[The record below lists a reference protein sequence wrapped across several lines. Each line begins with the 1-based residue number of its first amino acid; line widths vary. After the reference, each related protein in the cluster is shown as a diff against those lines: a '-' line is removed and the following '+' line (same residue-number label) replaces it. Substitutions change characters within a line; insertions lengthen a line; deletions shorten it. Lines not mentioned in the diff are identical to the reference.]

1 MICQKALEDS
11 SSSVKGAWVTF
22 LGLWCHSTAVWVAQT
37 TEIPSLSSAG
47 WKSKVTVWA
56 GLVFLEVQQVDGTQ
70 ALSSVWWWPATLAV
84 QLVQSLPPSAQSCPP
99 PMSLHACLSPFSHKD
114 ASHIGSGPML
124 TQCIFKLTNY
134 ICKDSTPAP
143 AHPYRTGHC
152 SATSEQTCE
161 EGMIAVV
168 IL

>member
-1 MICQKALEDS
+1 MHEGLSAPLC
-11 SSSVKGAWVTF
+11 VKGAWVTF
-22 LGLWCHSTAVWVAQT
+22 LGLWCQSTAVWVAQT

-70 ALSSVWWWPATLAV
+70 ALSSVWWWPATLTV

-99 PMSLHACLSPFSHKD
+99 PMSLHVCLSPFSHKD

-124 TQCIFKLTNY
+124 TQCVFKLTNY
-134 ICKDSTPAP
+134 PPEALGEGPSCLIQLLEAP
-143 AHPYRTGHC
+143 
-152 SATSEQTCE
+152 
-161 EGMIAVV
+161 VV
-168 IL
+168 LSL